1 MIPCFPGAEGFP
13 LRVFPARPCVSPLGE
28 VLNVKLAGASRTTK
42 KNNYTISVL
51 HCYRVICTTTV
62 PVKNVTVT
70 LDEETAAWARVHAAE
85 RGMSV
90 SRMLGEFLRQR
101 MHQAREYDAA
111 MRRFLAKPPK
121 KLRQAGARY
130 PSRDE
135 LHDRAHL
142 RR

>member
-1 MIPCFPGAEGFP
+1 M
-13 LRVFPARPCVSPLGE
+13 
-28 VLNVKLAGASRTTK
+28 
-42 KNNYTISVL
+42 
-51 HCYRVICTTTV
+51 
-62 PVKNVTVT
+62 KNVTVT

-90 SRMLGEFLRQR
+90 SRMLGELLRQR